1 MPPSRG
7 SKISKSDISSPTP
20 LNPAL
25 LAADSGI
32 SLTEAVRE
40 AASSGG
46 PAITPFSAGRFDASA
61 SVAGGPSDPRLLR
74 AKMDPQK
81 LTMRQYQ
88 SFLQALAVYRRQV
101 MALAAASETFVRALE
116 ELSDCVPAARITK
129 PHVVGDLD
137 FMIDSTHL
145 IANAHQTWADNLER
159 DFELPLAQNITNIM
173 NTVKVRQQENKQ
185 KIDGLVSQLHREE
198 DVSYKMGKKKQ
209 RDLASL
215 QSSGYQSLNQRMA
228 IADEIKRLTVENQ
241 TLHDTL
247 SHQNVEYVLEN
258 CASGVRAELETYET
272 IMEGLKK
279 LGAYQPDADS
289 LIQYPPDRRGRG
301 QMHHHSVLSHTPT
314 HPGTEVLPEGVRR
327 ERERERGG

>member
-1 MPPSRG
+1 MPPSKSSGR
-7 SKISKSDISSPTP
+7 ISKSDISSPTP

-25 LAADSGI
+25 IAADSGI

-40 AASSGG
+40 AASAGA

-74 AKMDPQK
+74 SKMDPQK

-101 MALAAASETFVRALE
+101 LALAAASETFVRALE

-145 IANAHQTWADNLER
+145 IANAHQTWADTLER
-159 DFELPLAQNITNIM
+159 DFETPLAQNITQIM
-173 NTVKVRQQENKQ
+173 NTVKLRQVENKA
-185 KIDGLVSQLHREE
+185 KIDGLVGQLHREE

-215 QSSGYQSLNQRMA
+215 QSSLNQRMA

-279 LGAYQPDADS
+279 
-289 LIQYPPDRRGRG
+289 
-301 QMHHHSVLSHTPT
+301 
-314 HPGTEVLPEGVRR
+314 
-327 ERERERGG
+327 